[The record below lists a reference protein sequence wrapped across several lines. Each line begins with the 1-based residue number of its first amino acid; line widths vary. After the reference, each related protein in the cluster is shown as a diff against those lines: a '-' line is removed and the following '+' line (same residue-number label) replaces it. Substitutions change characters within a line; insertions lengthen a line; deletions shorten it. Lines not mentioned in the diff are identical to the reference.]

1 MTVMDRASV
10 PKLGR
15 IERYVLGHTLAGVG
29 ATLAVLTAVVLLID
43 FVDLSRT
50 LGGRTEI
57 GFLTELGLTLLKS
70 PAVVLTLLPF
80 VVLFGVLAAFITLNR
95 RSELIAIRAV
105 GVSAWRFILPAA
117 GAAFALGVATL
128 LLANPLASG
137 MNAAF
142 ESWREAINPPDVPQS
157 RRIWLRQGDSHSQ
170 VIIGA
175 AARTGVGGVQLK
187 DASFFVYTLDPDG
200 SPQFSR
206 RIEASEAR
214 LMKGY
219 WLLSDAREATP
230 GAQAQHY
237 DRISIP
243 SNLDDRTAMER
254 YASAQSMS
262 FWTLPRAIARIE
274 EAGFSAVSY
283 RLRLWQ
289 LLAAPVLYAAMAIL
303 AAAFSLKLSRLGG
316 LTTLAGIGVGAG
328 FAVFF
333 FNELCGSLA
342 RADVLAPVVAA
353 WLPPILALLSAFTLL
368 IRTEDG

>member
-1 MTVMDRASV
+1 MNRELLMLIDAISREKNV
-10 PKLGR
+10 
-15 IERYVLGHTLAGVG
+15 ERDVVLGAVEQALASATKKLYKGEVDIRVAMDPDTG
-29 ATLAVLTAVVLLID
+29 AYETFRRWLVVPD
-43 FVDLSRT
+43 
-50 LGGRTEI
+50 
-57 GFLTELGLTLLKS
+57 
-70 PAVVLTLLPF
+70 
-80 VVLFGVLAAFITLNR
+80 
-95 RSELIAIRAV
+95 
-105 GVSAWRFILPAA
+105 AA
-117 GAAFALGVATL
+117 GLQ
-128 LLANPLASG
+128 NP
-137 MNAAF
+137 
-142 ESWREAINPPDVPQS
+142 
-157 RRIWLRQGDSHSQ
+157 
-170 VIIGA
+170 
-175 AARTGVGGVQLK
+175 
-187 DASFFVYTLDPDG
+187 DA
-200 SPQFSR
+200 
-206 RIEASEAR
+206 EE
-214 LMKGY
+214 
-219 WLLSDAREATP
+219 LLSDAREATP

-342 RADVLAPVVAA
+342 RADVLAPVVAFVELVVDESVTA
-353 WLPPILALLSAFTLL
+353 FCSRVLNPSADNCWFA
-368 IRTEDG
+368 